1 MQYLTYGNWRSRE
14 KMGKDRDNRMKI
26 GNLLKENREKKELT
40 QQQVADIFHVTRQ
53 TVSRWENEQSYPN
66 LDTLV
71 ELSFFFDFSL
81 DEILKGEGK
90 SAEKSN

>member
-1 MQYLTYGNWRSRE
+1 
-14 KMGKDRDNRMKI
+14 MKI

-81 DEILKGEGK
+81 DEILKGKGNLRINRTIFEMILG
-90 SAEKSN
+90 

>member
-1 MQYLTYGNWRSRE
+1 
-14 KMGKDRDNRMKI
+14 MKI
-26 GNLLKENREKKELT
+26 GHLIKKSRERKNLT
-40 QQQVADIFHVTRQ
+40 QQQLADLFHVTRQ

-71 ELSFFFDFSL
+71 ELSFFFEFSL

-90 SAEKSN
+90 D

>member
-1 MQYLTYGNWRSRE
+1 
-14 KMGKDRDNRMKI
+14 MKI

-90 SAEKSN
+90 SADK

>member
-1 MQYLTYGNWRSRE
+1 
-14 KMGKDRDNRMKI
+14 MKI
-26 GNLLKENREKKELT
+26 GQLIKESRERKDMT
-40 QQQVADIFHVTRQ
+40 QQQLADQFHVTRQ

-71 ELSFFFDFSL
+71 ELSFFFEFSL

-90 SAEKSN
+90 D

>member
-1 MQYLTYGNWRSRE
+1 
-14 KMGKDRDNRMKI
+14 MKI
-26 GNLLKENREKKELT
+26 GQLIKESRERKNMT
-40 QQQVADIFHVTRQ
+40 QQQLADQFHVTRQ

-71 ELSFFFDFSL
+71 ELSFFFEFSL

-90 SAEKSN
+90 AMEEK

>member
-1 MQYLTYGNWRSRE
+1 
-14 KMGKDRDNRMKI
+14 MKI
-26 GNLLKENREKKELT
+26 GKLLKESRERKKLT
-40 QQQVADIFHVTRQ
+40 QQELADTFHVTRQ

-81 DEILKGEGK
+81 DEILKGDDLEENK
-90 SAEKSN
+90 AIQKDE

>member
-1 MQYLTYGNWRSRE
+1 
-14 KMGKDRDNRMKI
+14 MKI
-26 GNLLKENREKKELT
+26 GQLIKESRERKNMT
-40 QQQVADIFHVTRQ
+40 QQQLADQFHVTRQ

-71 ELSFFFDFSL
+71 ELSFFFEFSL

-90 SAEKSN
+90 D

>member
-1 MQYLTYGNWRSRE
+1 
-14 KMGKDRDNRMKI
+14 MKI
-26 GNLLKENREKKELT
+26 GKLLKESRERKKLT
-40 QQQVADIFHVTRQ
+40 QQELADMFHVTRQ

-81 DEILKGEGK
+81 DEILKGDDLEENKAIQKDEQSPQDEG
-90 SAEKSN
+90 

>member
-1 MQYLTYGNWRSRE
+1 
-14 KMGKDRDNRMKI
+14 MKI
-26 GNLLKENREKKELT
+26 GKLLKESRERKKLT
-40 QQQVADIFHVTRQ
+40 QQELADKFHVTRQ

-81 DEILKGEGK
+81 DEILKGDDLEENKEDGK
-90 SAEKSN
+90 SE

>member
-1 MQYLTYGNWRSRE
+1 
-14 KMGKDRDNRMKI
+14 MKI
-26 GNLLKENREKKELT
+26 GQLIKESRERKKMT
-40 QQQVADIFHVTRQ
+40 QQQLADQFHVTRQ

-71 ELSFFFDFSL
+71 ELSFFFEFSL

-90 SAEKSN
+90 AMEEK

>member
-1 MQYLTYGNWRSRE
+1 MQYLTYRNWRSRE

-90 SAEKSN
+90 SADK